1 MLNYRNTNIVFFV
14 LFALLL
20 LFSFFVGLNLWLFLW
35 LFVVRF
41 LVIITGSTQIP
52 LNFFLKAYCNNPLEK
67 EKKIALTFDDG
78 PHEMTLLVLD
88 VLKKHNIK
96 ATFFCIGKNIEKHP
110 EILKKI
116 IAEGHLVGNHSYD
129 HSRLFDFYR
138 KDKLVAEIV
147 RTDALIEKVSG
158 KKTILFRPPFG
169 VTNPSIKKALEVTKH
184 HVMGWNIRSLDGI
197 IKNEKL
203 VFNRIKKLI
212 SPGGIV
218 LLHDTSLQSV
228 KALEQ
233 LLQFVEENEYSVV
246 SLEQLLNIKA
256 YED

>member
-14 LFALLL
+14 FFALLL
-20 LFSFFVGLNLWLFLW
+20 LFSFFVMVNWWFFLI
-35 LFVVRF
+35 LFVIRF
-41 LVIITGSTQIP
+41 LILVVGSSFIQ
-52 LNFFLKAYCNNPLEK
+52 LGFHLKANCNNPLEK
-67 EKKIALTFDDG
+67 EKNVALTFDDG

-88 VLKKHNIK
+88 VLKKHNAK

-110 EILKKI
+110 EILQQI
-116 IAEGHLVGNHSYD
+116 IFEGHTVGNHSYN

-138 KDKLVAEIV
+138 KDRLIAEILK
-147 RTDALIEKVSG
+147 TDALIEKISG

-169 VTNPSIKKALEVTKH
+169 VTNPSIKSALEVTKH
-184 HVMGWNIRSLDGI
+184 HVIGWNIRSLDGI
-197 IKNEKL
+197 IKNEKF

-228 KALEQ
+228 KALERLFKFIEQ
-233 LLQFVEENEYSVV
+233 NEYRVV
-246 SLEQLLNIKA
+246 SLEQLLEIKA

>member
-1 MLNYRNTNIVFFV
+1 MLNYRNTNIVFLT

-20 LFSFFVGLNLWLFLW
+20 LFSFFVTVHWW
-35 LFVVRF
+35 
-41 LVIITGSTQIP
+41 
-52 LNFFLKAYCNNPLEK
+52 FFLILFAIRFVILVVGSSFIQLGFHLQAYCNNPLEK
-67 EKKIALTFDDG
+67 EKNIALTFDDG

-88 VLKKHNIK
+88 VLKKHNAK
-96 ATFFCIGKNIEKHP
+96 ATFFCIGKNAEKHP
-110 EILKKI
+110 EIIKQI
-116 IAEGHLVGNHSYD
+116 ISEGHIVGNHSYN

-138 KDKLVAEIV
+138 KDKLVEEIV
-147 RTDALIEKVSG
+147 QTDALIKKISG

-169 VTNPSIKKALEVTKH
+169 VTNPSIKKALQVTKH
-184 HVMGWNIRSLDGI
+184 HVIGWNVRSLDGV

-228 KALEQ
+228 NALEQ
-233 LLQFVEENEYSVV
+233 LLQFVEENKYKVI
-246 SLEQLLNIKA
+246 SLEQLLEIKA

>member
-20 LFSFFVGLNLWLFLW
+20 LFSFFVTVNWWLFLV
-35 LFVVRF
+35 LFFVRF
-41 LVIITGSTQIP
+41 IVVIIGSSQIP

-67 EKKIALTFDDG
+67 EKKVALTFDDG

-88 VLKKHNIK
+88 VLKKYNAK
-96 ATFFCIGKNIEKHP
+96 AAFFCIGKNVEKHP

-116 IAEGHLVGNHSYD
+116 IAEGHIVGNHSYD

-138 KDKLVAEIV
+138 KDKLIAEIV
-147 RTDALIEKVSG
+147 RTDTLIEKISG

-169 VTNPSIKKALEVTKH
+169 VTNPSIKRALEVTKH
-184 HVMGWNIRSLDGI
+184 HVIGWNIRSLDGI

-233 LLQFVEENEYSVV
+233 LLQFIEENEYKVV
-246 SLEQLLNIKA
+246 SLEQLLEIKA

>member
-14 LFALLL
+14 LLALLL
-20 LFSFFVGLNLWLFLW
+20 LLSFFVKVNWWLFL
-35 LFVVRF
+35 LIFVARF
-41 LVIITGSTQIP
+41 IIIIIGSSQIP
-52 LNFFLKAYCNNPLEK
+52 LNFHLKAYCNNPSEK
-67 EKKIALTFDDG
+67 EKNVALTFDDG

-88 VLKKHNIK
+88 VLKKYNAK
-96 ATFFCIGKNIEKHP
+96 ATFFCIGKNVEKHP

-116 IAEGHLVGNHSYD
+116 ISEGHIVGNHSYN

-138 KDKLVAEIV
+138 KEKLIAEIIK
-147 RTDALIEKVSG
+147 TDALIEKISG

-169 VTNPSIKKALEVTKH
+169 VTNPSIRRAVEVTKH
-184 HVMGWNIRSLDGI
+184 HVIGWNIRSLDGI

-233 LLQFVEENEYSVV
+233 LLLFIEENEYKVV
-246 SLEQLLNIKA
+246 SLEQLLEIKA

>member
-1 MLNYRNTNIVFFV
+1 MLNYRNTNITFFV
-14 LFALLL
+14 LLALLL
-20 LFSFFVGLNLWLFLW
+20 LFSFFVTVNWWLFLL
-35 LFVVRF
+35 LFVARF
-41 LVIITGSTQIP
+41 ILIITGSTQIP

-67 EKKIALTFDDG
+67 EKNIALTFDDG

-88 VLKKHNIK
+88 VLKKHNAK
-96 ATFFCIGKNIEKHP
+96 ATFFCIGKNVEKHP

-116 IAEGHLVGNHSYD
+116 IGEGHLVGNHSYD

-147 RTDALIEKVSG
+147 KTDALIEKISG
-158 KKTILFRPPFG
+158 KKTVLFRPPFG

-184 HVMGWNIRSLDGI
+184 HVIGWNIRSLDGI

-203 VFNRIKKLI
+203 VFNRIRKLI
-212 SPGGIV
+212 SPGAIV

-233 LLQFVEENEYSVV
+233 LLQFLEANKYNVV